1 MPRAKVARS
10 RRLVMKPDLEA
21 LRSLPLL
28 RSFPDNL
35 LAALNETADLVRF
48 APAEEVF
55 KAGER
60 LSQLHYLLSG
70 SVGATRLNLGEEDD
84 LVDVLLPVQPLC
96 LPAVLLDLP
105 APIGAYTLTAGHLIT
120 LSASRLREVI
130 AGDAGLARPF
140 LDYALRQAHEQTLEN
155 SNLKLRSS
163 AQRLAGFM
171 LGLIEDP
178 EEKPARFVLPF
189 KKELVAVRIGCTQ
202 EHLSRAFATLREI
215 GVQTWQG
222 AVLVHDVP
230 ALRAFS
236 YTSGRSTDQSAAWI
250 VKRYAALGREADPG
264 PPMIDLAGSEP

>member
-1 MPRAKVARS
+1 
-10 RRLVMKPDLEA
+10 MKPDLEA

-28 RSFPDNL
+28 RSFPDDL

-48 APAEEVF
+48 AAAEEVF

-70 SVGATRLNLGEEDD
+70 SIGATRLSLGEEDD

-96 LPAVLLDLP
+96 LSAVLLDLP

-120 LSASRLREVI
+120 LSASRLRELI

-189 KKELVAVRIGCTQ
+189 KKELVAVRIGCTRNICRGP
-202 EHLSRAFATLREI
+202 SRPCER
-215 GVQTWQG
+215 
-222 AVLVHDVP
+222 LVCKLGRVP
-230 ALRAFS
+230 CLCTTFPL
-236 YTSGRSTDQSAAWI
+236 YGRSPTRPVGQRTRARRGSSNAMPPS
-250 VKRYAALGREADPG
+250 VGKRIPARP
-264 PPMIDLAGSEP
+264 